1 MALTRVKSAG
11 VTNNAIG
18 SSQLDL
24 TANYAFTGTI
34 SGASGWRQETKSA
47 DNSATNLAFDIASGA
62 EIIFVTLENL
72 YKSGTN
78 TNMMLQI
85 GNASSFLTSGYQE
98 RNSYISQSA
107 VNGGGNYG
115 SSGNRNG
122 WVMSGEAAQGS
133 TYRLNGTYRMFRRDF
148 ASGNA
153 ASDNVWI
160 CDWTSQSQ
168 TNSYVTIGGGSKNAN
183 ALLTRVRII
192 SADATGLLQAGS
204 VTVRYLVT

>member
-24 TANYAFTGTI
+24 TANYTFTGTI
-34 SGASGWRQETKSA
+34 SGATGWRQETKSA
-47 DNSATNLAFDIASGA
+47 DNSATNLAFDIAAGA

-72 YKSGTN
+72 YKDGSTN
-78 TNMMLQI
+78 TMLQI
-85 GNASSFLTSGYQE
+85 GNATEFLTTGYQE
-98 RNSYISQSA
+98 RNSYISQGA

-115 SSGNRNG
+115 SSGNRQG
-122 WVMSGEAAQGS
+122 WVMSGEAAAGS
-133 TYRLNGTYRMFRRDF
+133 TYRLNGTYKLFRRDF

-168 TNSYVTIGGGSKNAN
+168 TNAYVTIGGGSKNAN

-192 SADATGLLQAGS
+192 SADASGILQAGT

>member
-24 TANYAFTGTI
+24 TANYTFTGTI
-34 SGASGWRQETKSA
+34 SGATGWRQETKSA
-47 DNSATNLAFDIASGA
+47 DNSATNLAFDIAAGA

-72 YKSGTN
+72 YKDGSTN
-78 TNMMLQI
+78 TMLQI
-85 GNASSFLTSGYQE
+85 GNATEFLTTGYQE
-98 RNSYISQSA
+98 RNSYISQGA

-115 SSGNRNG
+115 SSGNRQG
-122 WVMSGEAAQGS
+122 WVMSGEAAAGS
-133 TYRLNGTYRMFRRDF
+133 TYRLNGTYKLFRRDF

-168 TNSYVTIGGGSKNAN
+168 TNAYVTIGGGSKNAN
-183 ALLTRVRII
+183 AVLTRIRVI
-192 SADATGLLQAGS
+192 SANGSVNLQAGS
-204 VTVRYLVT
+204 VTVRYLVR

>member
-1 MALTRVKSAG
+1 MPLTRVKSAG

-24 TANYAFTGTI
+24 TANYTFTGTI
-34 SGASGWRQETKSA
+34 SGATGWRQETKSA
-47 DNSATNLAFDIASGA
+47 DNSATNLAFDIAAGA

-72 YKSGTN
+72 YKDGSTN
-78 TNMMLQI
+78 TMLQI
-85 GNASSFLTSGYQE
+85 GNATEFLTTGYQE
-98 RNSYISQSA
+98 RNSYISQGA

-115 SSGNRNG
+115 SSGNRQG
-122 WVMSGEAAQGS
+122 WVMSGEAAAGS
-133 TYRLNGTYRMFRRDF
+133 TYRLNGTYKLFRRDF

-168 TNSYVTIGGGSKNAN
+168 TNAYVTIGGGSKNAN
-183 ALLTRVRII
+183 AVLTRIRVI
-192 SADATGLLQAGS
+192 SANGSVNLQAGS
-204 VTVRYLVT
+204 VTVRYLVR